1 MESGSKSGGAAAAAG
16 GRLLVDESSSD
27 VQNDRKRFQ
36 IELKPGETTIVSWVK
51 LLKESGIPVDQSPP
65 PSPEPPKWF
74 HEEDEPRREYSN
86 IILKKEKEEQNYR
99 SSTIEHCQPKKQRT
113 DTSQVLERVNVV
125 QLTKNTKMGHAR
137 VKSSTDVNYHYD
149 KKNKSGSPC
158 GMTSDWAA
166 VCVDLSEE
174 HSVNNGRNELPDLN
188 VPYTMQTTSTSSR
201 DIKDE
206 SCGLMNGSMLES
218 TILEMETMVAE
229 SRQLHGDVQDS
240 VHSVASKSHLP
251 PELKK
256 KLETV
261 ARLAHSSQG
270 RISDEL
276 MMRLMSIL
284 GHWLKPRTL
293 KRCLRDI
300 VSSSTCGLDDIRF
313 IQIKKEVVEMIKL
326 RVPSMETKVAHNAKY
341 SMDHEMEDKI
351 CDFYD
356 IYVQAMDEIKNSEIR
371 KFYIQLAALWPKGS
385 MDNHGIRNAICRAK
399 ERRRTLLQEKGHEKK
414 PTAGVDNNLH
424 EEANLVAEQGKTV
437 NDHNAPV
444 VNFPD
449 TVVPGTPELDRK
461 LGAPAKRFSPPSAG
475 DC

>member
-137 VKSSTDVNYHYD
+137 
-149 KKNKSGSPC
+149 
-158 GMTSDWAA
+158 
-166 VCVDLSEE
+166 
-174 HSVNNGRNELPDLN
+174 
-188 VPYTMQTTSTSSR
+188 STSSR